1 MPPFLVSRLSWASG
15 LKYPI
20 GDFTVLTLQ
29 SRLSWASGLNMRY
42 VTLRCCDS
50 VLPFVGAWS
59 VFFVF
64 HEGINHIVFIKLIYA
79 FMVLCQIDKNQSEV
93 VATGLVFSCDCRSD
107 FSKEQAHH
115 LS

>member
-1 MPPFLVSRLSWASG
+1 MLVASLYHFSINCAILRSRLSWASG

-42 VTLRCCDS
+42 VPLRCCDS
-50 VLPFVGAWS
+50 VSPFVGAWF

-64 HEGINHIVFIKLIYA
+64 HEGVNHIVFIKLIYA
-79 FMVLCQIDKNQSEV
+79 FYGAMSN
-93 VATGLVFSCDCRSD
+93 R
-107 FSKEQAHH
+107 
-115 LS
+115 